1 MCYLFKMKQTNSIY
15 KQLTE
20 KSEKL
25 RELTSQIDEKKYKPT
40 ELGLT
45 TRVANLW
52 DQNQLYLEE
61 NKSRQWNRFDLVE
74 SVWIKLVM
82 ELRKFNVQYQ
92 FIKAVKS
99 HLIIQPFNDADLLKK
114 VFEQIRINE
123 SDDPIVAEVSKELNK
138 EHVKNYIKSLQT
150 NILELILRDTIVL
163 RNNYIIIILPSGE
176 LIPIQSNYENESEVI
191 ETINFYKTQT
201 HISISINSL
210 LSELMV
216 KLSTTEF
223 QSKLKIITEE
233 EQRVL
238 DVLRLENI
246 TKVEISYK
254 QNSKKINTIEF
265 TTESPIEKQSRL
277 SDIILTGG
285 YQNISIKTQA
295 GEIVHCSNKTKIKL

>member
-1 MCYLFKMKQTNSIY
+1 MI
-15 KQLTE
+15 E
-20 KSEKL
+20 KSEELKA
-25 RELTSQIDEKKYKPT
+25 LTSQINEKKYKPT

-52 DQNQLYLEE
+52 DQNQLFFEE

-74 SVWIKLVM
+74 SVWIKLVI
-82 ELRKFNVQYQ
+82 ELKKFNVQSQ
-92 FIKAVKS
+92 IIKTVKS
-99 HLIIQPFNDADLLKK
+99 NFINQPFKDENLLKK
-114 VFEQIRINE
+114 ALEQINMNK
-123 SDDPIVAEVSKELNK
+123 SGDQIVAEVSKELKK
-138 EHVKNYIKSLQT
+138 EHVKNYLKSFQT
-150 NILELILRDTIVL
+150 NILELIIRDTIAY
-163 RNNYIIIILPSGE
+163 RNEYIILILPSGE
-176 LIPIQSNYENESEVI
+176 VIPVQSTHDNESHVI
-191 ETINFYKTQT
+191 EAIKFYKTQT
-201 HISISINSL
+201 HVSISINSL

-216 KLSTTEF
+216 NLSTIEF

-233 EQRVL
+233 EQKVL

-254 QNSKKINTIEF
+254 LNSKKINTIEF
-265 TTESPIEKQSRL
+265 TTETPIQKQCRL

>member
-1 MCYLFKMKQTNSIY
+1 MI
-15 KQLTE
+15 E
-20 KSEKL
+20 KSEELKA
-25 RELTSQIDEKKYKPT
+25 LTSQINEKKYKPT

-52 DQNQLYLEE
+52 DQNQLFFEE

-74 SVWIKLVM
+74 SVWIKLVI
-82 ELRKFNVQYQ
+82 ELKKFNVQSQ
-92 FIKAVKS
+92 IIKTVKS
-99 HLIIQPFNDADLLKK
+99 NFINQPFKDENLLKK
-114 VFEQIRINE
+114 ALEQINMNK
-123 SDDPIVAEVSKELNK
+123 SGDQIVAEVSKELKK
-138 EHVKNYIKSLQT
+138 EHVKNYLKSFQT
-150 NILELILRDTIVL
+150 NILELIIRDTIAY
-163 RNNYIIIILPSGE
+163 RNEYIILILPSGE
-176 LIPIQSNYENESEVI
+176 VIPVQSTHNNESHVI
-191 ETINFYKTQT
+191 EAIKFYKTQT
-201 HISISINSL
+201 HVSISINSL

-216 KLSTTEF
+216 NLSTIEF

-233 EQRVL
+233 EQKVL

-254 QNSKKINTIEF
+254 LNSKKINTIEF
-265 TTESPIEKQSRL
+265 TTETPIQKQCRL

>member
-1 MCYLFKMKQTNSIY
+1 MI
-15 KQLTE
+15 E
-20 KSEKL
+20 KSEELKA
-25 RELTSQIDEKKYKPT
+25 LTSQINEKKYKPT

-52 DQNQLYLEE
+52 DQNQLFFEE

-74 SVWIKLVM
+74 SVWIKLVI
-82 ELRKFNVQYQ
+82 ELKKFNVQSQ
-92 FIKAVKS
+92 IIKTVKS
-99 HLIIQPFNDADLLKK
+99 NFINQPFKDENLLKK
-114 VFEQIRINE
+114 ALEQINMNK
-123 SDDPIVAEVSKELNK
+123 SGDQIVAEVSKELKK
-138 EHVKNYIKSLQT
+138 EHVKNYLKSFQT
-150 NILELILRDTIVL
+150 NILELIIRDTIAY
-163 RNNYIIIILPSGE
+163 RNEYIILILPSGE
-176 LIPIQSNYENESEVI
+176 VIPVQSTHDNESHVI
-191 ETINFYKTQT
+191 EAIKFYKTQT
-201 HISISINSL
+201 HVSISINSL

-216 KLSTTEF
+216 NLSTIEF

-233 EQRVL
+233 EQKVL

-254 QNSKKINTIEF
+254 LNSKKINTIEF
-265 TTESPIEKQSRL
+265 TTETPIQKQCCL